1 MNKNNSIKIIDK
13 TKLSDEIKFW
23 LDETSKIENYFQ
35 EEINQGKSCSK
46 KLNKYVAAFD
56 YRNKILI
63 VLSVTGGVC
72 IISSVNVVGAPIEI
86 AGTSFT
92 LIFFLTAGIIKQL
105 LSITRNKKKKHNKIL
120 MLAKSKLNHKHWLT
134 GKKVIKNLLRF

>member
-1 MNKNNSIKIIDK
+1 MTESNSIEIIDK
-13 TKLSDEIKFW
+13 TNSTEQTKFQ
-23 LDETSKIENYFQ
+23 LDETSKIENYFDEQ
-35 EEINQGKSCSK
+35 INQRKSCSK

-120 MLAKSKLNHKHWLT
+120 MLAKSKLNHKH
-134 GKKVIKNLLRF
+134 